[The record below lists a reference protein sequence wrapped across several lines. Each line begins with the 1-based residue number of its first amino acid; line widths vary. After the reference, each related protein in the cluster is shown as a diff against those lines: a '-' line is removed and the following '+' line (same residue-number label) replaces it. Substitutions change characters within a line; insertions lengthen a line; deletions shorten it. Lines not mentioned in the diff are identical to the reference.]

1 MSSKLGTLSN
11 TAILRLLE
19 EKWHEEQKKRRFLS
33 KIQLQEESDFGSE
46 RDSRSFSNKD
56 SRKYWYI
63 KRKNEE
69 LEEEKKNMLKKKGES
84 VYKKLLDRIL
94 DLKEGYEFSEEKKL
108 S

>member
-1 MSSKLGTLSN
+1 MSSNIGKLSN

-33 KIQLQEESDFGSE
+33 KMQLQEESDYGSE
-46 RDSRSFSNKD
+46 RDSRSLSNKD

-69 LEEEKKNMLKKKGES
+69 LEEEKRAMAKKTGES

-94 DLKEGYEFSEEKKL
+94 DLKEGHEFSE
-108 S
+108 